1 MLSVNPLTAVLYFW
15 VCIILKVKYHKKKKK
30 SRNID
35 IQGFLDD

>member
-15 VCIILKVKYHKKKKK
+15 VCIILKVKDHKKKK